1 MRFQLN
7 SSGSKN
13 PSGIERAI
21 LFVKVDREVLRACHR
36 LGFHFAIESETCIT
50 FGGFTIRR
58 LFDVSRMAAALY
70 GSPSIESIAVRA
82 EFQIADR
89 PLVGAIS
96 ALLPPRND
104 PPLLNISVS
113 RDAVARQDCSN
124 LRSYR
129 LRIFTEER
137 NERRETSPPRRVC
150 YLFAQRVCPFNER
163 SRSDASV
170 VLLCSD
176 TKNTRSLYY

>member
-1 MRFQLN
+1 MR
-7 SSGSKN
+7 SSQ
-13 PSGIERAI
+13 RRV
-21 LFVKVDREVLRACHR
+21 LHLVDLRYAGY
-36 LGFHFAIESETCIT
+36 LTFHEW
-50 FGGFTIRR
+50 
-58 LFDVSRMAAALY
+58 
-70 GSPSIESIAVRA
+70 
-82 EFQIADR
+82 R
-89 PLVGAIS
+89 PLCTDLRPLRVLPSEPSSRSPIGRSSERPYITIS